1 MNIAKMNGELT
12 AKQQRQLEKQQRRKK
27 YADLAIQGTN
37 NSSIASKR
45 SVELLYVPHLDINKN
60 VDPSKPFNEYFKFF
74 VKKSPKRSPCINR
87 GYWLRLHAIR
97 SRLDSIAE
105 GTVGNVIVINLGCGF
120 DPLPFQLL
128 DKQNSES
135 FKYHERFSFL
145 DIDYPDLIAEK
156 VKIIKNSDELTNIL
170 GPEETVISSSHA
182 QYASRKY
189 IAASCNLNHPDSFE
203 QLLTTFDLRSS
214 KTIKVF
220 ISEVSL
226 AYMKPECADNIILSC
241 SALMNVHFLML
252 EQIIPE
258 GENEPFS
265 RQMLKHFRKNSSP
278 LQSVLEYHT
287 IESQEK
293 RFNKLGFPYVNAGD
307 MSQLWQSVSSEMK
320 SRIEAIEPF
329 DELEEFQ
336 LFCHHYIICHAVNY
350 PDFKFENSYKF
361 TEPIL
366 TPPLE
371 YASVQFEKVSPSIV
385 RKFGS
390 SVIGASH
397 NASLLIYTGG
407 SNPSR
412 INETISIDSMNGEHE
427 ILKTMNAPPARMCHT
442 CTILRHKRTFALI
455 GGRKGPNEG
464 LVDTWFFDIDFLQWK
479 RGPDLPEPRY
489 RHSSCI
495 LDDDKILVCGGK
507 SNGKPFLLF
516 DLSKQ
521 RFEECSAVNF
531 EINVPLVSPATD
543 YNIVSHVGV
552 IVGGSIDGNVISNSL
567 YVFTYLEGEI
577 TIVKKISNPLLQRYG
592 AKVIFINEEEVLVAG
607 GTSPEILF
615 GDTTSI
621 IIVNTKTDYIRS
633 IKIPQNIWQEHPL
646 SLVGF
651 EIQRLPN
658 SDLLITGGG
667 ATCYGFGSIWN
678 QGFKIKA

>member
-1 MNIAKMNGELT
+1 MNRELT
-12 AKQQRQLEKQQRRKK
+12 SKQKKQLEKQERRKK

-45 SVELLYVPHLDINKN
+45 SVELLYLPHLDINKN
-60 VDPSKPFNEYFKFF
+60 VDPSKPCNEYFKYF

-105 GTVGNVIVINLGCGF
+105 GTCGNVVIINLGCGF

-128 DKQNSES
+128 DTQNAES

-156 VKIIKNSDELTNIL
+156 VKLIKNSDELTNIL
-170 GPEETVISSSHA
+170 GPEGTVMSSTYA
-182 QYASRKY
+182 QYESRKY
-189 IAASCNLNHPDSFE
+189 IAASCNLNDPDSFK

-214 KTIKVF
+214 KTTKVF
-220 ISEVSL
+220 IAEVSL
-226 AYMKPECADNIILSC
+226 AYMKPECADDIILSC
-241 SALMNVHFLML
+241 SALMNAHFLML
-252 EQIIPE
+252 EQIIPQ

-278 LQSVLEYHT
+278 LQSVLEYRT
-287 IESQEK
+287 IESQMK

-307 MSQLWQSVSSEMK
+307 MSQLWQSVSSEMRL
-320 SRIEAIEPF
+320 RIEAIEPF

-350 PDFKFENSYKF
+350 TSFEFKNNYKF
-361 TEPIL
+361 MESTL
-366 TPPLE
+366 TPSLE
-371 YASVQFEKVSPSIV
+371 YAEVQFEKVNSPIS

-390 SVIGASH
+390 SIIDVSH
-397 NASLLIYTGG
+397 NANLVIYTGG

-412 INETISIDSMNGEHE
+412 VNETICIDSMNGEHE
-427 ILKTMNAPPARMCHT
+427 ILKTIINPPARMSHT
-442 CTILRHKRTFALI
+442 CTMLRNKRSFVLI
-455 GGRKGPNEG
+455 GGRKGPNDG
-464 LVDTWFFDIDFLQWK
+464 LLDTWFFDCDSLLWK

-495 LDDDKILVCGGK
+495 LEDDKILVCGGK
-507 SNGKPFLLF
+507 SSGKPFLLF
-516 DLSKQ
+516 NPSKQ
-521 RFEECSAVNF
+521 RYEECPGKNYG
-531 EINVPLVSPATD
+531 INVPLVSAAID
-543 YNIVSHVGV
+543 YNIASHVGV
-552 IVGGSIDGNVISNSL
+552 IVGGSIDENFVSNCL
-567 YVFTYLEGEI
+567 YVFTYIEGEI
-577 TIVKKISNPLLQRYG
+577 NIVKKISDPLLQRYG
-592 AKVIFINEEEVLVAG
+592 AKIIFINDEEVLVVG
-607 GTSPEILF
+607 GTSPEILL

-621 IIVNTKTDYIRS
+621 IIVNTKTDHIRS
-633 IKIPQNIWQEHPL
+633 VKIPQDIWQEYPL

-658 SDLLITGGG
+658 SELFITGGG
-667 ATCYGFGSIWN
+667 VTCYGFGSIWN
-678 QGFKIKA
+678 QGFKIKV